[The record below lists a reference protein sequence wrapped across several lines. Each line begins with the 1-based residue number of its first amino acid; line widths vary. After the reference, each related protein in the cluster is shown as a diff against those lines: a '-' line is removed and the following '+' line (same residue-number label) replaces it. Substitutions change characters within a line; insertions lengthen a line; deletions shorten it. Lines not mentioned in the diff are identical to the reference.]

1 MTPSRETKSLH
12 HWRFSPREFR
22 APLRAGCHPAAASR
36 PTGYAAGMPA
46 TPRTPASSRSGRRR
60 PPAAATPATVDEAI
74 AILRGWFADR
84 GWEPFD
90 FQEEVWRAMH
100 AGTSGLLHAPTGTG
114 KTLAAWLGGVIR
126 LIGSPDAAAAGGL
139 RVVWITPLRAL
150 AADTAAALEEPLESL
165 RPLTA
170 GISVGIRTGDTS
182 QADRRR
188 LRDNWP
194 TALVTTPETLSI
206 LLSLE
211 TASEIFA
218 ALDTVVV
225 DEWHELL
232 ATKRGVQTELALS
245 RLKAM
250 RPGLVTWGLSAT
262 LANLGEA
269 AAALV
274 GPAAAGAARIVSA
287 AIPRKLEIET
297 LIPEPM
303 ERFPWAGHMG
313 MRLLPQV
320 VAALDRA
327 ETSLVFTNTR
337 SQAERWF
344 EAIGQARP
352 DWKRRLALH
361 HGSVDRELRS
371 AAERGLKQGKLKCV
385 VATSSLDLGV
395 DFGPVEQVFQVGS
408 PKGIARLLQRAGR
421 SGHTPGGIG
430 RLVCVPT
437 HALELIECA
446 AARTAATA
454 GTIEARSPLT
464 AALDC
469 LAQHIVTVACSGGF
483 RAEELRREVCST
495 RAFADLDDASWQWA
509 IDFAA
514 RGGPALSAY
523 PDYARIKE
531 RFGRWYVAS
540 PAIARRH
547 RMGIGTIAG
556 DVTVEVKWLRGGRL
570 GTVEESFVSRLKE
583 GDRFLFAGRPLVLF
597 RFDGLTAWVKRSR
610 SPAPLQVPRWNGG
623 RMPLSTLLS
632 EAVLDLVR
640 GATPPGSA
648 APRELAAVQPLLE
661 IQARWSRLPNHDTL
675 LVERWRGRDGEHAF
689 VFPFAGRLVHEGLA
703 SLVAWRLANRRPST
717 LTMAFNDW
725 GFEIAGRDGLPHTAR
740 DWRRLF
746 APQTV
751 LDDLLA
757 CLNATEM
764 ARRHFREIARVAG
777 LVQSGGRSNRQ
788 TQASAG
794 LIFDVLAEHDA
805 SNMLLAQTRRE
816 VLERQFEFRRLI
828 AALDRIAG
836 QEVQVIE
843 TPRLTPLA
851 FPIWAEFIQSRLT
864 TKDWLTQ
871 ITDMARELE
880 EAAAT

>member
-1 MTPSRETKSLH
+1 MATTSKKS
-12 HWRFSPREFR
+12 
-22 APLRAGCHPAAASR
+22 G
-36 PTGYAAGMPA
+36 
-46 TPRTPASSRSGRRR
+46 RR
-60 PPAAATPATVDEAI
+60 PPAAP
-74 AILRGWFADR
+74 RGPETASARFLAWFADR
-84 GWEPFD
+84 GWGAFD
-90 FQEEVWRAMH
+90 FQAEVWRAMA
-100 AGTSGLLHAPTGTG
+100 AGESGLVHAPTGTG
-114 KTLAAWLGGVIR
+114 KTLAAWIGAVGRLTAAADGTPPVAPPTARGIR
-126 LIGSPDAAAAGGL
+126 L
-139 RVVWITPLRAL
+139 VWITPLRAL
-150 AADTAAALEEPLESL
+150 AADTAAALEEPLEPL
-165 RPLTA
+165 RPLTS
-170 GISVGIRTGDTS
+170 GLSVGIRTGDTS
-182 QADRRR
+182 QGDRRR

-211 TASEIFA
+211 TAHEIFA

-232 ATKRGVQTELALS
+232 STKRGVQTELALA
-245 RLKAM
+245 RLRAL

-262 LANLGEA
+262 LANLAEA
-269 AAALV
+269 TAALV
-274 GPAAAGAARIVSA
+274 GPARAGAARLVSA

-320 VAALDRA
+320 LAALDRA

-344 EAIGQARP
+344 DAIRQARP
-352 DWKRRLALH
+352 DWKNRLALH
-361 HGSVDRELRS
+361 HGSVDRELRT
-371 AAERGLKQGKLKCV
+371 AAEQGLKKGRMKCV

-395 DFGPVEQVFQVGS
+395 DFGPVDQVFQVGS

-421 SGHTPGGIG
+421 SGHAPGATG

-446 AARTAATA
+446 AARGACER
-454 GTIEARSPLT
+454 GTVEAREPLE

-483 RAEELRREVCST
+483 READLLAEVRST
-495 RAFADLDDASWQWA
+495 RAFATLDDDSWRWA
-509 IDFAA
+509 MDFAT
-514 RGGPALSAY
+514 RGGPALAAY
-523 PDYARIKE
+523 PDFARIKE

-540 PAIARRH
+540 PAIARKH

-556 DVTVEVKWLRGGRL
+556 DATVEVKWLRGGRL
-570 GTVEESFVSRLKE
+570 GTVEESFISRLKE
-583 GDRFLFAGRPLVLF
+583 GDRFLFAGRPLALF

-623 RMPLSTLLS
+623 RMPLTTLLS
-632 EAVLDLVR
+632 DAVLDLVR
-640 GATPPGSA
+640 EATRPGTRT
-648 APRELAAVQPLLE
+648 PRELEAVLPLLA
-661 IQARWSRLPNHDTL
+661 IQARWSRLPDRETL

-703 SLVAWRLANRRPST
+703 SLVAWRLASRKPAT
-717 LTMAFNDW
+717 LTLAFNDW
-725 GFEIAGRDGLPHTAR
+725 GFEIAGRDPLPDATAE
-740 DWRRLF
+740 WRRLF
-746 APQTV
+746 SPV
-751 LDDLLA
+751 NLLDDLMS
-757 CLNATEM
+757 CLNSTEM

-777 LVQSGGRSNRQ
+777 LVQGNGRSDRQ

-794 LIFDVLAEHDA
+794 LIYDVLTEHDA
-805 SNMLLAQTRRE
+805 GNMLLAQARRE
-816 VLERQFEFRRLI
+816 VLERQFEFRRLAGAVERI
-828 AALDRIAG
+828 AA
-836 QEVQVIE
+836 QEIRVVE

-864 TKDWLTQ
+864 TKDWLAR

-880 EAAAT
+880 QAADTREPGVEAEGAWRFR